1 MARAD
6 YEEVDPRH
14 RHVSHL
20 FGLYPSNQIS
30 LAKTPE
36 LAEAARK
43 TLQRRGDGGTGWSMA
58 WKINFWARLQDG
70 DHAYK
75 LLGDLLRPC
84 VDEHTKEVKGGGSYP
99 NLFCA
104 HPPFQIDGNF
114 GGTAGIAEMLIQSQT
129 GLIEFLPALP
139 SAWKN
144 GSFSGLKVR
153 NGGEVSAKWTE
164 GLLTEARL
172 KAIVPGIFRIK
183 LPANSANLSLKK
195 NQKPVS
201 LPVIDG
207 MLTVDLQQGDE
218 LILIM

>member
-1 MARAD
+1 M
-6 YEEVDPRH
+6 VILRH
-14 RHVSHL
+14 
-20 FGLYPSNQIS
+20 GGY
-30 LAKTPE
+30 
-36 LAEAARK
+36 
-43 TLQRRGDGGTGWSMA
+43 RGDADTESNRIDRVFAGFA
-58 WKINFWARLQDG
+58 FRL
-70 DHAYK
+70 
-75 LLGDLLRPC
+75 
-84 VDEHTKEVKGGGSYP
+84 E
-99 NLFCA
+99 
-104 HPPFQIDGNF
+104 
-114 GGTAGIAEMLIQSQT
+114 
-129 GLIEFLPALP
+129 
-139 SAWKN
+139 N

>member
-1 MARAD
+1 
-6 YEEVDPRH
+6 
-14 RHVSHL
+14 
-20 FGLYPSNQIS
+20 
-30 LAKTPE
+30 
-36 LAEAARK
+36 
-43 TLQRRGDGGTGWSMA
+43 MA

-114 GGTAGIAEMLIQSQT
+114 GGTAGIAEMLIQSQS

-172 KAIVPGIFRIK
+172 KAIVPGSFLIKSSGEFREHEPQK
-183 LPANSANLSLKK
+183 EPKAGFPTCSRWKSNSGLVTRGRVCVAILSYH
-195 NQKPVS
+195 S
-201 LPVIDG
+201 EG
-207 MLTVDLQQGDE
+207 MRRSMLRLYNK
-218 LILIM
+218 

>member
-1 MARAD
+1 
-6 YEEVDPRH
+6 
-14 RHVSHL
+14 
-20 FGLYPSNQIS
+20 
-30 LAKTPE
+30 
-36 LAEAARK
+36 
-43 TLQRRGDGGTGWSMA
+43 MA

>member
-1 MARAD
+1 M
-6 YEEVDPRH
+6 
-14 RHVSHL
+14 
-20 FGLYPSNQIS
+20 
-30 LAKTPE
+30 
-36 LAEAARK
+36 
-43 TLQRRGDGGTGWSMA
+43 GW
-58 WKINFWARLQDG
+58 KVCFWARLLDG
-70 DHAYK
+70 NHAYK
-75 LLGDLLRPC
+75 LITEQLHPTT
-84 VDEHTKEVKGGGSYP
+84 DEKGQNGGTYP
-99 NLFCA
+99 NLFDA